1 MLDRKNFKALT
12 CGLLL
17 LSTLAPAAVS
27 GSRDARFPISAQ
39 SVANAL
45 TAAGVP
51 VNSAQVRFLSPVSAT
66 GHDSSLQVVEIARW
80 AGDTAKV
87 QLRCRDRRAC
97 LPFYVLLTG
106 AGKTDTRGQTLQP
119 TSGISSGGQG
129 AIEAFAKQTLIRD
142 GDPATLVFDDSR
154 LRISLPVI
162 CLQSGSRGQTIRVES
177 RDHKR
182 FFKARIVESGL
193 LKATL

>member
-1 MLDRKNFKALT
+1 MLDRRNFQALT
-12 CGLLL
+12 YWLLL
-17 LSTLAPAAVS
+17 LPTLAPAAVS
-27 GSRDARFPISAQ
+27 GSRDARFPISSQ

-45 TAAGVP
+45 AATGVP
-51 VNSAQVRFLSPVSAT
+51 VSPAQVRFLSPVSAA
-66 GHDSSLQVVEIARW
+66 GHDSSLQVVEIAKW
-80 AGDTAKV
+80 AGDTVKV
-87 QLRCRDRRAC
+87 QLRCRDHRAC

-106 AGKTDTRGQTLQP
+106 AENADTRGQTLQP
-119 TSGISSGGQG
+119 INGISADGRN
-129 AIEAFAKQTLIRD
+129 AIEVFAKPTLMHD

-162 CLQSGSRGQTIRVES
+162 CRQSGSRGQTIRVES

-182 FFKARIVESGL
+182 FFKAKIVESGL

>member
-1 MLDRKNFKALT
+1 MLDRGNFKALIYW
-12 CGLLL
+12 LLL
-17 LSTLAPAAVS
+17 LPTLAPAAVS
-27 GSRDARFPISAQ
+27 GARDARFPISSQ
-39 SVANAL
+39 SVADAL

-51 VNSAQVRFLSPVSAT
+51 VSPAEIRFLSPMSAA
-66 GHDSSLQVVEIARW
+66 GRDSSLQVVEIAKW
-80 AGDTAKV
+80 AGDTVKV
-87 QLRCRDRRAC
+87 QLRCRDHRAC

-106 AGKTDTRGQTLQP
+106 AEKAGTRGQTLQP
-119 TSGISSGGQG
+119 TSGISSEGRN
-129 AIEAFAKQTLIRD
+129 ATEVFAKQTLMHD
-142 GDPATLVFDDSR
+142 GDPAILLFDNTG

-182 FFKARIVESGL
+182 FFKAKIVESGL